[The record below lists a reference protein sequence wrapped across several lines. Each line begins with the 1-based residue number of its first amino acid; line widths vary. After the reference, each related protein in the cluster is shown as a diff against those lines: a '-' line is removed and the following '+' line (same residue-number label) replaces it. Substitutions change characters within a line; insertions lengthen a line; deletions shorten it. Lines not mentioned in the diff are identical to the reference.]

1 MHFFSPGAHGTF
13 TKVGHILCHKVNLI
27 KFLKVEIIQIVFFNR
42 NKFKPEIKK
51 KKKKSPNTWKLNNAL
66 LNNTQVKEEVSRAIK
81 KKKEHE

>member
-51 KKKKSPNTWKLNNAL
+51 KKKSPNTWKLNNAL

-81 KKKEHE
+81 KKREHE